1 MIETV
6 YLLNSAIL
14 TAYGNFKYK
23 KMELQEVKEFLLGK
37 NLISAIG
44 NKSTARVISTLLKRE
59 CPVNRITYTQGRN
72 ETALIFKLNERVPEG
87 KILSKKEIEEIGYHW
102 GLLFRDWV

>member
-1 MIETV
+1 MKESV

-14 TAYGNFKYK
+14 TAYGNFRYK
-23 KMELQEVKEFLLGK
+23 QMNLQEVKEFLLDK

-44 NKSTARVISTLLKRE
+44 HESTANVISTLLKRD
-59 CPVNRITYTQGRN
+59 CPVNRITYTQGKS

-87 KILSKKEIEEIGYHW
+87 KILSEKEIEEIGYHW
-102 GLLFRDWV
+102 GKLTREQ